1 MMRPTDDR
9 VPATEPRRGPPADAG
24 ATIAQI
30 PPTRLVALFLAP
42 GAVVTIAFVLLAPL
56 AQTLGMPP
64 LAALLAAIA
73 FVLVPIELGVV
84 LRAGPVP
91 YRHPIP
97 ARTWAW
103 LVPVLII
110 AAFAGSALGMIVD
123 PAIQTTLFGW
133 LPHWF
138 TNPLP
143 VDHVTDYSPAAWI
156 ATLAAYLVL
165 NGVIGPVVEELYFR
179 GYLLPRMR
187 YLGRWAPLVNVTLFS
202 LYHLWSP
209 WQLVSRV
216 IGFAP
221 TVYAVDSRRN
231 VQLGMVVHCTL
242 NMIGVATV
250 SALVLGQLWPLHNQ
264 ARG

>member
-1 MMRPTDDR
+1 MMRSTDDCVAAAGPR
-9 VPATEPRRGPPADAG
+9 GAPHSDAVATV
-24 ATIAQI
+24 AQI
-30 PPTRLVALFLAP
+30 RPTRLVALFLAP

-56 AQTLGMPP
+56 ARTLGMPP

-73 FVLVPIELGVV
+73 FVLVPIELGIV

-103 LVPVLII
+103 LVPVLIL
-110 AAFAGSALGMIVD
+110 AAIAGSGLGMVVE
-123 PAIQTTLFGW
+123 PAIRATLFDW
-133 LPHWF
+133 LPPWF

-143 VDHVTDYSPAAWI
+143 VDRLTDHSAAAWI

-179 GYLLPRMR
+179 GYLLPRMQ

-209 WQLVSRV
+209 WQLISRI

-221 TVYAVDSRRN
+221 TVYAVNRWRN
-231 VQLGMVVHCTL
+231 VWLGMVIHCTL
-242 NMIGVATV
+242 NIIGVASV
-250 SALVLGQLWPLHNQ
+250 IAILLGRL
-264 ARG
+264 